1 MTLRI
6 GWFTTGA
13 GPGSQRWRMFNA
25 VLDAIRLGQLDAKIS
40 FVFCNRERGEDEG
53 TDTFFDLVESHDV
66 TLVTMSSRAF
76 RRARGGELSM
86 HGQPLPAWRADYDRA
101 VAGLIEPHD
110 FDVAML
116 AGYMLIFTPEVSR
129 RHPFLNLH
137 PAEPGGPVGTW
148 QGVIRELI
156 ETDASRSGV
165 MVHLATEELDRGP
178 VVASCTFSLRG
189 AAFDQLRA
197 DAGSRALG
205 DADPLFRAIRKHGA
219 AREVPLIVATLRA
232 LADAR
237 LALDGDRIVD
247 REGRELSHGLDL
259 TAEVEASVAIEL

>member
-6 GWFTTGA
+6 GWFSTGA

-25 VLDAIRLGQLDAKIS
+25 VLDEIQAGRLDAEIA
-40 FVFCNRERGEDEG
+40 FVFSNRERGENEG
-53 TDTFFDLVESHDV
+53 TDAFLDLVESHDV
-66 TLVTMSSRAF
+66 AVVTKSSRAF
-76 RRARGGELSM
+76 RRARGGELSK
-86 HGQPLPAWRADYDRA
+86 HGQPLPAWRNDYDRA
-101 VAGLIEPHD
+101 VADLISSHR

-116 AGYMLIFTPEVSR
+116 AGYMLIFTPEMSR

-148 QGVIRELI
+148 QEVIHQLV
-156 ETDASRSGV
+156 ETNASRSGV

-178 VVASCTFSLRG
+178 VVAYCTFSLRG
-189 AAFDQLRA
+189 SAFDRLRA

-205 DADPLFRAIRKHGA
+205 DDDPLFLAIRKHGA

-237 LALDGDRIVD
+237 LAVAGDRIVD
-247 REGRELSHGLDL
+247 REGRELSQGLDL
-259 TAEVEASVAIEL
+259 TTEVDASVAAEM

>member
-25 VLDAIRLGQLDAKIS
+25 VLDEIRAGRLDADIA
-40 FVFCNRERGEDEG
+40 FVFSNRERGENDG
-53 TDTFFDLVESHDV
+53 TDAFLDIVESHNV
-66 TLVTMSSRAF
+66 PLVAYSSRAF
-76 RRARGGELSM
+76 RRERGGELSK
-86 HGQPLPAWRADYDRA
+86 HGQQLPAWRAEYDRE
-101 VAGLIEPHD
+101 VAGLVEAHD

-116 AGYMLIFTPEVSR
+116 AGYMLIFTPEMSR

-148 QGVIRELI
+148 QEVIRALI
-156 ETDASRSGV
+156 ATDASRSGV
-165 MVHLATEELDRGP
+165 MVHLATEQLDRGP
-178 VVASCTFSLRG
+178 VAAYCTFSLRG
-189 AAFDQLRA
+189 DDFDQLRV
-197 DAGSRALG
+197 DTSLRALG
-205 DADPLFRAIRKHGA
+205 DDDPLFLTIRKRGA

-237 LALDGDRIVD
+237 LVLDANRFVD
-247 REGRELSHGLDL
+247 RAGRELPQGLDL
-259 TAEVEASVAIEL
+259 TPEVDAATTRES